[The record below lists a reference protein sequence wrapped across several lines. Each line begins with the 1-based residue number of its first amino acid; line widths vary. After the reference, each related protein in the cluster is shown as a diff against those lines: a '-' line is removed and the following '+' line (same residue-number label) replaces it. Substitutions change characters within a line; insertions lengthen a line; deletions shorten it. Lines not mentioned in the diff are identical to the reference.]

1 VRFAELLVRGDDQAG
16 PLVAGG
22 HQLEEQVGR
31 FGFEGD
37 VSDLVD
43 DQQWVAAQAD
53 QFGLQL
59 AGVVGLGQRVDPVR
73 GGGKQDPV
81 PGLAGSDREAYRE
94 VGLAGAG
101 RYQRVATRSNLCM
114 RQGG

>member
-1 VRFAELLVRGDDQAG
+1 M
-16 PLVAGG
+16 
-22 HQLEEQVGR
+22 EEQVGR